1 MASVSAHPLAGSKTR
16 CYLTSDDGKVQV
28 PAMLH
33 TKDMFEEVLRD
44 LQEYSWNEDF
54 LLTTFSKNGKTAL

>member
-1 MASVSAHPLAGSKTR
+1 MGSKFPLSGSKTR

-44 LQEYSWNEDF
+44 LQEYSWN
-54 LLTTFSKNGKTAL
+54 G